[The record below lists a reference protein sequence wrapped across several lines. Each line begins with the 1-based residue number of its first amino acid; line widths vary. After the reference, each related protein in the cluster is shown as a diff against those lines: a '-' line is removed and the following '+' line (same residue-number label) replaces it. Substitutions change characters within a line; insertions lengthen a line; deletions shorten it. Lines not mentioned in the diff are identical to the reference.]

1 MCVAGNMCAVT
12 HLVAETAEGAGGG
25 WQRRVIDR
33 SLDDAKRRSIDRG
46 SRLIRAA
53 AKVLDRSNGESLTV
67 QEVADEAGQSLRTLY
82 QYFASKDDLLLAV
95 YEEAMRTYAQ
105 LLTAA
110 VQSFEDPLERLAAAI
125 IASGRLTSLHG
136 LGRDRG
142 LSRLRLQLSQAE
154 PSLVA
159 SAQRPVTS
167 LFRGFIHDAATAG
180 QLGDI
185 DVDKATYFVC
195 SVRNSYNT
203 SITLG
208 SDLGLELPDL
218 AELSS
223 FCLGGLGAVL
233 PRDWHERVNKK
244 LRLDDG
250 DGHFILRR
258 LAQEPGGARRS
269 KRR

>member
-1 MCVAGNMCAVT
+1 MTEVVAG
-12 HLVAETAEGAGGG
+12 AGVSKDAG

-105 LLTAA
+105 LLSAA
-110 VQSFEDPLERLAAAI
+110 VQGFEDPLERLAGAI
-125 IASGRLTSLHG
+125 IASGRLTELHG

-159 SAQRPVTS
+159 SAQQPVTAF
-167 LFRGFIHDAATAG
+167 FRGLIQDAAAAG
-180 QLGDI
+180 ELGD
-185 DVDKATYFVC
+185 VNVEKATYFVC
-195 SVRNSYNT
+195 SVRNSYNA

-223 FCLGGLGAVL
+223 FCLGGFGAVM
-233 PRDWHERVNKK
+233 PREWHERVNEE
-244 LRLDDG
+244 LQLGDG
-250 DGHFILRR
+250 DGRFILRR
-258 LAQEPGGARRS
+258 LAREPGGTRRG
-269 KRR
+269 KRS